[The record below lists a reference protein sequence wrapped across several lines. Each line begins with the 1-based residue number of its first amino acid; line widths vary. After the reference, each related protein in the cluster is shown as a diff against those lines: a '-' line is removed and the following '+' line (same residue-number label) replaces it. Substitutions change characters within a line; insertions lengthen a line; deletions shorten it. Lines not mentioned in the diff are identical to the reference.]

1 MKDAI
6 ERIKGLLIKKNMTQK
21 QLAEQSGLTKET
33 VNRILNGRQELKPN
47 TLVKIAEALNVST
60 YDLHETIEDRG
71 DQFKIAGYIEFGNGI
86 IRKVSSLKALRDI
99 VAGIE
104 RREADY
110 NFKEAILPKQRNYK
124 LEDIDYLKEEHID
137 ATTVLVR
144 SFKSQDDI
152 IDGQKFN
159 VGNMVK
165 GFGFQL
171 GDVHF
176 NNSEA
181 AYIAGLFSNNTPEHL
196 NIQKQLQENDNGWKA
211 KKEIREQ
218 NKRLGRRDWTEC
230 DPETGI
236 PFNIEWMKWVVWQKC
251 KTNADFAKLLRQV
264 PLNAMI
270 VEDST
275 GKYDPTAKIWGCH
288 NTELWRRRRAKGEKY
303 KGLHPAAKKKEIAEE
318 ELKMNNVGVWE
329 GRNVMGKILK
339 ACSLCLIAGEE
350 LPINYPQLYDKNI
363 FLMGRR
369 LTFGLSI
376 LGRYTFS
383 IRK

>member
-1 MKDAI
+1 MKQTQDKARNLTMMMDEYELTMANAYFNDPTIDNNTRVSFDVFYRVNPDGGGFAI
-6 ERIKGLLIKKNMTQK
+6 FAGLQQVKDYLLNMHFT
-21 QLAEQSGLTKET
+21 
-33 VNRILNGRQELKPN
+33 
-47 TLVKIAEALNVST
+47 
-60 YDLHETIEDRG
+60 D
-71 DQFKIAGYIEFGNGI
+71 
-86 IRKVSSLKALRDI
+86 
-99 VAGIE
+99 
-104 RREADY
+104 
-110 NFKEAILPKQRNYK
+110 
-124 LEDIDYLKEEHID
+124 EDIDYLKEEHID

>member
-1 MKDAI
+1 
-6 ERIKGLLIKKNMTQK
+6 
-21 QLAEQSGLTKET
+21 
-33 VNRILNGRQELKPN
+33 
-47 TLVKIAEALNVST
+47 
-60 YDLHETIEDRG
+60 
-71 DQFKIAGYIEFGNGI
+71 
-86 IRKVSSLKALRDI
+86 
-99 VAGIE
+99 
-104 RREADY
+104 
-110 NFKEAILPKQRNYK
+110 
-124 LEDIDYLKEEHID
+124 
-137 ATTVLVR
+137 
-144 SFKSQDDI
+144 
-152 IDGQKFN
+152 
-159 VGNMVK
+159 
-165 GFGFQL
+165 
-171 GDVHF
+171 
-176 NNSEA
+176 
-181 AYIAGLFSNNTPEHL
+181 
-196 NIQKQLQENDNGWKA
+196 
-211 KKEIREQ
+211 
-218 NKRLGRRDWTEC
+218 
-230 DPETGI
+230 
-236 PFNIEWMKWVVWQKC
+236 MKWVVWQKC

>member
-1 MKDAI
+1 MEDAI
-6 ERIKGLLIKKNMTQK
+6 QRIKGLLVKKNMTQK
-21 QLAEQSGLTKET
+21 QLAEKSGLTKET
-33 VNRILNGRQELKPN
+33 INRILNGRQELKPN
-47 TLVKIAEALNVST
+47 TLAKIADALNVST

-99 VAGIE
+99 VAEIE

-124 LEDIDYLKEEHID
+124 LEDIDYLNKEHID
-137 ATTVLVR
+137 ATKVLVR
-144 SFKSQDDI
+144 SFKSQADI

-165 GFGFQL
+165 GFKFQL
-171 GDVHF
+171 GRFPF

-196 NIQKQLQENDNGWKA
+196 NIQKQLQQNDNGWKA

-218 NKRLGRRDWTEC
+218 YKVLGREDWTEC
-230 DPETGI
+230 DPQTGI

-251 KTNADFAKLLRQV
+251 QTNEDFAKMLKDV
-264 PLNAMI
+264 PLNTMI
-270 VEDST
+270 VDDST
-275 GKYDPTAKIWGCH
+275 GNYNPTAMVWGCH
-288 NTELWRRRRAKGEKY
+288 NTELWRRRRALGEKY
-303 KGLHPAAKKKEIAEE
+303 KVLHPAARKKEIAEE

-339 ACSLCLIAGEE
+339 ACSLCLISGEE
-350 LPINYPQLYDKNI
+350 LPINFRQLYDKQI
-363 FLMGRR
+363 YLLGDR

-376 LGRYTFS
+376 IGRYTFS
-383 IRK
+383 LRK